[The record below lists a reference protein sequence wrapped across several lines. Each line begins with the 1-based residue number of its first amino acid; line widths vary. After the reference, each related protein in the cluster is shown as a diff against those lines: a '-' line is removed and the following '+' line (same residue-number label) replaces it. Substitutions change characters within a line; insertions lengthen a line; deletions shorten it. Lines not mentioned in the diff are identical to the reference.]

1 MDEGGLTDAVPGAS
15 IAGQS
20 DEREALLASRIRLHD
35 RRAFEQLYESLRP
48 RLTRFLLRLV
58 AREALVEEVVND
70 TMMVV
75 WEDIDAFKG
84 ESRLSTWV
92 FAIAYRKGMKALARN
107 DAPVDDEA
115 DDTRKSDALDPEEQT
130 ALAHRQRALR
140 QAIDGLSADHRTVMD
155 LTYFHEMGYREI
167 AAIMDCPVDT
177 VKTRMFHA
185 RRLLKRSLSGDR
197 SDWL

>member
-1 MDEGGLTDAVPGAS
+1 MDKGGLPDAVPGAS

-20 DEREALLASRIRLHD
+20 DEREAMLVSRIRMHD
-35 RRAFEQLYESLRP
+35 RRAFEQMYESLRP

-58 AREALVEEVVND
+58 KRQALVEEVVND

-75 WEDIDAFKG
+75 WEDIDTFKG
-84 ESRLSTWV
+84 ESRLLTWV

-107 DAPVDDEA
+107 DAPVDEEA
-115 DDTRKSDALDPEEQT
+115 DYTQWSDAPDPEEQT

-140 QAIDGLSADHRTVMD
+140 HAIDGLSADHRAVMD

-167 AAIMDCPVDT
+167 AAVMDCPVDT